1 LSEGEIIKVTSKG
14 QITIPAKIRRAL
26 SLDRDSYLYL
36 ARAGRLIVMRKVDEL
51 SLDEISA
58 VLEAV
63 AEDRGV
69 TREFLFEEAEK
80 ARERLMEE
88 RRALA
93 QSPGE

>member
-26 SLDRDSYLYL
+26 SLDRDSYLYVT
-36 ARAGRLIVMRKVDEL
+36 RAGGLLVMRKVDEL

-58 VLEAV
+58 VLGAV
-63 AEDRGV
+63 AEERGV
-69 TREFLFEEAEK
+69 TRELLFEEAEK

-88 RRALA
+88 RDVGA
-93 QSPGE
+93 

>member
-1 LSEGEIIKVTSKG
+1 LSGGEIIKVTSKG

-36 ARAGRLIVMRKVDEL
+36 TRAGRLLVMRKVDEL

-63 AEDRGV
+63 AEERGV
-69 TREFLFEEAEK
+69 TRELLFEEAEK

-88 RRALA
+88 RDVGA
-93 QSPGE
+93 

>member
-1 LSEGEIIKVTSKG
+1 MSEGEIIKVTSKG

-26 SLDRDSYLYL
+26 SLDRNSYLYVT
-36 ARAGRLIVMRKVDEL
+36 RAGGLLVMRKVDEL

-63 AEDRGV
+63 AEERGV
-69 TREFLFEEAEK
+69 TKELLFEEAEK

-88 RRALA
+88 RDVGA
-93 QSPGE
+93 

>member
-1 LSEGEIIKVTSKG
+1 MSQGEIIKVTSKG

-26 SLDRDSYLYL
+26 SLDRDSYLYVT
-36 ARAGRLIVMRKVDEL
+36 RAGGLLVMRKVDEL

-69 TREFLFEEAEK
+69 TKELLFEEAER

-88 RRALA
+88 RNVRT
-93 QSPGE
+93 

>member
-1 LSEGEIIKVTSKG
+1 MSEGEIIKVTSKG

-26 SLDRDSYLYL
+26 SLDRDSYLYVT
-36 ARAGRLIVMRKVDEL
+36 RAGGLLVMRKVDEL

-69 TREFLFEEAEK
+69 TRELLFEEAER

-88 RRALA
+88 RNVRT
-93 QSPGE
+93 

>member
-26 SLDRDSYLYL
+26 SLDRDNYLYL

-63 AEDRGV
+63 AENKGV
-69 TREFLFEEAEK
+69 TKELLFEEAER

-88 RRALA
+88 RNVRT
-93 QSPGE
+93 